1 MITGIL
7 KSEPGWEILF
17 RQIGIEWKSI
27 SSSDEFD
34 PEELSL
40 IVVNAPPT
48 SLQEKELLNY
58 VENGG
63 AIFAV
68 YGYANRLLS
77 SRFRKRHLT
86 PIPPSSMPRFAQH
99 SILDVYAT
107 GFVNYPSSGTKP
119 QLISIHNSGK
129 GILLSFPFDVNALIL
144 DHRSRRKNFYFERAR
159 MPNEI
164 TATVS
169 KGTLRRIITE
179 ALQFL
184 HTERGI
190 PFVHKWYFPE
200 DRPTIFTFR
209 VDSDQGSIEEVD
221 ELYNLC
227 RDNEIKT
234 MWFVDTKSHERWLS
248 HFKMFKGQE
257 IGIHCYEHLT
267 YSAYESN
274 FQNLTKAASLLNAE
288 GIRPDGAAAPY
299 GTWNTSVALIF
310 ESLGMKFSSEFSLDY
325 DDLPFFPYVEGR
337 SSKVIQIPIHPICIG
352 SMRRA
357 GYSTADMIHYFK
369 QFIDLKIEEREPLC
383 LYHHPT
389 HHHNDVIKEVFDYVH
404 SKHIDNLSYSE
415 YAEWW
420 KTRDETSLNFEFTRN
435 SETLSVNSTQAASS
449 VRWRIFLPD
458 GTESISGSRGE
469 VNVRTL
475 PRHFPTPISPA
486 PRDITRSRRF
496 DFRHL
501 ILNTLDSWYKRT
513 Q

>member
-7 KSEPGWEILF
+7 RSEPGWEILF
-17 RQIGIEWKSI
+17 RQIGIEWKSL
-27 SSSDEFD
+27 SSYDEFD
-34 PEELSL
+34 PDEISL

-58 VENGG
+58 LEKGG

-68 YGYANRLLS
+68 YGYASRLLS
-77 SRFRKRHLT
+77 TRFKKRNFTSL
-86 PIPPSSMPRFAQH
+86 PPSSLPRFAQH
-99 SILDVYAT
+99 SMLDVYAP
-107 GFVNYPSSGTKP
+107 GYVDHRSSGTKP

-144 DHRSRRKNFYFERAR
+144 DGRSMRKNFYFERAR

-169 KGTLRRIITE
+169 KGTLRRIISE

-184 HTERGI
+184 NAQRGI

-200 DRPTIFTFR
+200 DRSTIFTFR
-209 VDSDQGSIEEVD
+209 VDSDQGSVEEVD
-221 ELYNLC
+221 ELYTLC
-227 RDNEIKT
+227 RNNEIKT

-248 HFKMFKGQE
+248 HFKMFKDQE

-267 YSAYESN
+267 YSSYESN
-274 FQNLTKAASLLNAE
+274 FQNFTKAASLLNAQ

-299 GTWNTSVALIF
+299 GTWNTSVASIF
-310 ESLGMKFSSEFSLDY
+310 ESLGVKFSSEFSLDY
-325 DDLPFFPYVEGR
+325 DDLPFYPCVEGR
-337 SSKVIQIPIHPICIG
+337 SSKVMQIPIHPICIG

-357 GYSTADMIHYFK
+357 GYSSSDMIRYFK
-369 QFIDLKIEEREPLC
+369 QFIDIKIQEREPLC

-389 HHHNDVIKEVFDYVH
+389 HHHNEVIKEVFDYVH
-404 SKHIDNLSYSE
+404 AKHIDNFSYSE
-415 YAEWW
+415 YADWW
-420 KTRDETSLNFEFTRN
+420 KTRDETAWNFEYTR
-435 SETLSVNSTQAASS
+435 STETLTVSSTQDASS
-449 VRWRIFLPD
+449 ARWRVVLPD
-458 GTESISGSRGE
+458 GTESISNARGE
-469 VNVRTL
+469 VHVRTL
-475 PRHFPTPISPA
+475 PRHLPNPIFPA
-486 PRDITRSRRF
+486 PRDIARSRRF
-496 DFRHL
+496 DLRHL